1 MEKLI
6 NVYHVHDFI
15 VNSNNKSI
23 LIGTSSAFDKLSKEE
38 ICSLIKKKVVL
49 KRPGLEDIL
58 LNVTYVDVSSSLI
71 DQKNIFILVDEHLSP
86 NDIVDGSEI
95 YYEQC

>member
-23 LIGTSSAFDKLSKEE
+23 LIGTGSAFDKLSKEE
-38 ICSLIKKKVVL
+38 ICSLIKKK
-49 KRPGLEDIL
+49 
-58 LNVTYVDVSSSLI
+58 
-71 DQKNIFILVDEHLSP
+71 
-86 NDIVDGSEI
+86 
-95 YYEQC
+95 